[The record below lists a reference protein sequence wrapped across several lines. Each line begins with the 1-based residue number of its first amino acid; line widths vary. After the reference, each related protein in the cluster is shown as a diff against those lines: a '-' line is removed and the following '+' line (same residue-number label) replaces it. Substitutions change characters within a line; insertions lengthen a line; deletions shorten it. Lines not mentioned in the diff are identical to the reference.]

1 MRRLTFILLLP
12 LLALASCSHKPE
24 EMPLYKQYA
33 SRTDL
38 TVAQVNG
45 FRINDTVSVD
55 VVILVADDSAAW
67 QGLKEEFDIRTDAG
81 ITSWIGDTEQPAKRV
96 KGGQRPAWRAMAVHD
111 EHTVAFYRVEDEV
124 QLDALRLY
132 QMNIMEK
139 YFHHY
144 VQAYGT

>member
-12 LLALASCSHKPE
+12 LLALVGCTHKPE

-55 VVILVADDSAAW
+55 VVILVADDSTAW
-67 QGLKEEFDIRTDAG
+67 QGLKEELDIRTDAG
-81 ITSWIGDTEQPAKRV
+81 ITSWIGDIEQPAQRV

-111 EHTVAFYRVEDEV
+111 EHTVAFYHVEDEV
-124 QLDALRLY
+124 QYAALLDY
-132 QMNIMEK
+132 QLEK
-139 YFHHY
+139 MKE
-144 VQAYGT
+144 